1 MKSCEIAPIN
11 GCKSGSVLS
20 IIAALFSPLTVP
32 TIYRDEMGWPIDRQF
47 ISLFSLISPKELPE
61 IKIACNQIEDELA
74 PSGRKVN
81 LDAGYLDYD
90 KVVLASA
97 KYNAHKIYLDHGIYA
112 DLTLSFHRGVF
123 EPSAYAFPDFKS
135 GAYNSVFFHI
145 RCKYKGQMRRWLSE
159 IRSNE
164 SIFRLLRIQGQVVG
178 ANQPF
183 SCTPGNFHFTGKV
196 SFLRLWER
204 EPSAWRRRTFQSMR
218 EENRTQS
225 RTGQQQGYH
234 LKAC

>member
-1 MKSCEIAPIN
+1 MKPSEPLPVKLFC
-11 GCKSGSVLS
+11 GV
-20 IIAALFSPLTVP
+20 LFSDEKLRDCAYQRLQERFGPVDYRSPVFPFDCTDY
-32 TIYRDEMGWPIDRQF
+32 YRDEMGWPIDRQF

-159 IRSNE
+159 N
-164 SIFRLLRIQGQVVG
+164 QV
-178 ANQPF
+178 
-183 SCTPGNFHFTGKV
+183 K
-196 SFLRLWER
+196 
-204 EPSAWRRRTFQSMR
+204 
-218 EENRTQS
+218 
-225 RTGQQQGYH
+225 
-234 LKAC
+234 